1 MHPLVGPGLDE
12 CQACF
17 RTGSGFP
24 ACSLLQTLHLRRHTR
39 TYSVFF
45 SNIPKASDV
54 AWRDCAKGLM
64 AQGTDITTTLRR
76 FVRQCGK
83 CMRWSCYTGC
93 PNKVCLVRS
102 GTVLRDTGGAGH
114 MPLGVHGVMPM
125 LLRCC
130 GERDGQVVCATWRGA
145 FCRCTGVVKTMGRTV

>member
-1 MHPLVGPGLDE
+1 MP
-12 CQACF
+12 
-17 RTGSGFP
+17 
-24 ACSLLQTLHLRRHTR
+24 SLLLHRVWFPGVLVTVNLALAQAHPDGR
-39 TYSVFF
+39 TVFF
-45 SNIPKASDV
+45 SSIRKASVV

-125 LLRCC
+125 LLRRC
-130 GERDGQVVCATWRGA
+130 GERDGQD
-145 FCRCTGVVKTMGRTV
+145 GV